1 MFYRNNFFQLY
12 KYNQKKIR
20 TCCFAAVWFGLVFRS
35 RYTFDL
41 NVKEGHEGY
50 HTLMKC
56 STPIGYKELRQVE
69 DTMKKQGL
77 IVPPIMIHSGG
88 NTSSTTSSSQSKSSI
103 TQQQHRT
110 TTTTGPVLTVAQQV
124 ALAAKR
130 NKMAMTIATSPG
142 QALLMNAL
150 MLWFSGKQLNIFSIT
165 TTSSAITTPLSNI
178 LGVENVFRQL
188 QQNNNNNNNNS
199 NRGTGSS
206 SSPPDENDVIN
217 LNVPKLIYVALN
229 LLWLGIGLYKMS
241 SMRLLPTTSAVWSY
255 KVVWKEMLETTS
267 IPPDHNLFY

>member
-1 MFYRNNFFQLY
+1 MFNPHWVQG
-12 KYNQKKIR
+12 I
-20 TCCFAAVWFGLVFRS
+20 TSS
-35 RYTFDL
+35 RRYHEKTGFD
-41 NVKEGHEGY
+41 
-50 HTLMKC
+50 C
-56 STPIGYKELRQVE
+56 SS
-69 DTMKKQGL
+69 DHDF
-77 IVPPIMIHSGG
+77 HSGG
-88 NTSSTTSSSQSKSSI
+88 CTSSTTSGSSSQSKSSI

-110 TTTTGPVLTVAQQV
+110 TTTTPGPVLTVAQQV

-188 QQNNNNNNNNS
+188 QQNKNNNSNS

-267 IPPDHNLFY
+267 IPPDQNLFY